1 MAVFSLDNRLK
12 ELYGKC
18 YTQTKLALISITIE
32 QHDHFSYPIER
43 THDSGILRDM
53 HDGAVISELDEVVSA
68 RIRAVGDSYGR
79 RTLHGLLHSEGIH
92 VSQRRI
98 AAHTHRHE
106 LASRTQSMAQ
116 HINPVPYVAHCF
128 GDKLHVDQNEKL
140 NIVAVDGYSR
150 KVVAFVAL
158 PNKNPFYIQNTI

>member
-1 MAVFSLDNRLK
+1 MASVMNDYEEEIAERVERGETYEN
-12 ELYGKC
+12 
-18 YTQTKLALISITIE
+18 ISRFL
-32 QHDHFSYPIER
+32 QHVLPHSRGLSPRSVRRFCSER
-43 THDSGILRDM
+43 GIRFRSGLND
-53 HDGAVISELDEVVSA
+53 SELDEVVSA
-68 RIRAVGDSYGR
+68 RVRAVGDSYGR

-98 AAHTHRHE
+98 AASLRRTHPHE

-140 NIVAVDGYSR
+140 NMYGVIHIVAVDGYS
-150 KVVAFVAL
+150 
-158 PNKNPFYIQNTI
+158 